1 MIVDAHAHVFERI
14 HGHLAQGEVIGIGY
28 GRVRVGMNEII
39 QVLPPL
45 CEATRLT
52 PEMLLRNMDLAGV
65 ERTVLLQGN
74 FYGEMNDYVAGV
86 VNGWP
91 DRFTGAAYLDPWEGD
106 PHAVF
111 THCVEDLGLRIMKIP
126 VDDAFGLGSI
136 HPGARLDDE
145 CVTWLWPEME
155 RRGLIVTLD
164 LGGVGSSSYQTD
176 LVECIAR
183 NHPGLKI
190 VIAHLGQPTVHVD
203 KDPRLIALWEKQ
215 VLLGLLP
222 NVWFDLSAL
231 PAKTQEEPYP
241 YPSSGRWIRRAI
253 ELVGPKKLMWG
264 TDVPGLLTSGT
275 YTQLLTQMDVHLEGL
290 GHEDLAAILGQ
301 TAMEVYGIVSR
312 RLP

>member
-14 HGHLAQGEVIGIGY
+14 HGCLAQGEVIGIGY
-28 GRVRVGMNEII
+28 GRVRVGMNEVI

-52 PEMLLRNMDLAGV
+52 PEMLLFYMDLAGV
-65 ERTVLLQGN
+65 DKVVLLQGN
-74 FYGEMNDYVAGV
+74 FYGEMNEYVSYV
-86 VNGWP
+86 VHGWP

-106 PHAVF
+106 PRKEFH
-111 THCVEDLGLRIMKIP
+111 HCVDDLGFRIIKIP

-145 CVTWLWPEME
+145 CVSWLWPEMD

-164 LGGVGSSSYQTD
+164 LGRVGSSSYQTG
-176 LVECIAR
+176 LVEKIAR
-183 NHPGLKI
+183 DHPGLKI
-190 VIAHLGQPTVHVD
+190 VIAHLGQPTVGVA
-203 KDPRLIALWEKQ
+203 KDPRLVSLWEQ
-215 VLLGLLP
+215 QILLGLLP

-231 PAKTQEEPYP
+231 PAKTQGEPYP
-241 YPSSGRWIRRAI
+241 YPSSGNWIRRAN
-253 ELVGPKKLMWG
+253 ELIGPGKLMWG

-290 GHEDLAAILGQ
+290 ACEDRDAILGH
-301 TAMEVYGIVSR
+301 TALEVYGIT
-312 RLP
+312 